1 MTPTANGVAILVLL
15 MAGVGLALSSVLHS
29 CEAVLHSQEA
39 NSRRNCMSACFT
51 AAQTKD
57 TCERSCR

>member
-1 MTPTANGVAILVLL
+1 MTPTENAVSILVLL
-15 MAGVGLALSSVLHS
+15 MAGIGLALSLVLHS
-29 CEAVLHSQEA
+29 CEAVLHSYEA
-39 NSRRNCMSACFT
+39 ASRRNCMSACFT